1 MVEGV
6 QIHSQQ
12 AKEAQQQI
20 LTEDALKFLAALHRT
35 FESTRQ
41 NLLVARETIQQ
52 RLDAGQQLDF
62 PAETAHIRADPSWIC
77 APPGPGLEDR
87 RVEITGPTDR
97 KMVINALNS
106 GTKTFMADFE
116 DANSPTFANMLN
128 GQVNLRD
135 AIRRQIDF
143 ESGGKAYKLKEN
155 PAVLIVRPRGWHLDE
170 PRVTVDNAPMSAS
183 LFDFAL
189 YFFHNAHEL
198 VRRGSGPYFYLPKME
213 HYLEARLW
221 NDVFNFSQSYI
232 GMPHG
237 TIRATV
243 LIETLPAAFQMEEI
257 LFELRT
263 HSAGLNCGRWDYIFS
278 FIKRRRADRSAVLPD
293 RKDVTMEVGFMDAYV
308 RLLIQTCHKRRV
320 AAMGGMSAQI
330 PIKNDPKANEIAM
343 NKVRA
348 DKLREVTNGHD
359 GTWIAH
365 PLINDIAME
374 IFNKY
379 MLGPNQYHI
388 RREDVKVAAA
398 DLLNTK
404 VPGQITVEGVR
415 SNVATSLAYS
425 AAWLGGN
432 GCIPL
437 NWLMED
443 AATAEITRIQLWQW
457 VKYGM
462 RTADSGEVI
471 TAAYVDRLVDEIAPT
486 LKSAVITEENLD
498 IVSRYLKAQVRREWP
513 SEFLTSDLMGY
524 LAVRDGSEGMSR
536 QIKRITLTSK
546 KNWWMVELDEE
557 EDGANP
563 PPLSSAPSEDPH
575 TANESHHRTPR
586 MIHRQTPR
594 TYETTSHSSAPIYT
608 PPSNPSTIFSFP
620 TPTSYSA
627 PPNPTQHLAP
637 VAAGSASELFKC
649 VVKKPNVVQLEING
663 EMQSNAKDVTTQF
676 LAELR
681 VYTTLARH
689 RNITAFL
696 GCLENVGMVLE
707 YLEGRTLYDVIR
719 EEADTLRGAR
729 AKKVDYHNQ
738 LLDGLTHLHSYGL
751 SHGDLSLLNILVTF
765 SSDTIKLFDFG
776 RSVSA
781 DSVYASPDDDL
792 AAPPVSPPASAVPH
806 ELALRD
812 EGPAPYPCAARRGPA
827 QGRADI
833 PGHAPVLRP
842 RDIARGVP
850 GRAARGR
857 VQLRDDLGVSGP
869 VRAGRREA
877 VGPAEGQA
885 AERLLGRLA
894 GVW

>member
-1 MVEGV
+1 MVAGV
-6 QIHSQQ
+6 QIHSTQ
-12 AKEAQQQI
+12 AKDAQAQI
-20 LTEDALKFLAALHRT
+20 LTEDALKFIAALHRT

-41 NLLVARETIQQ
+41 SLLVAREAAQQ
-52 RLDAGQQLDF
+52 RLDAGQPLDF
-62 PAETAHIRADPSWIC
+62 PSETAHIRADPSWLC

-106 GTKTFMADFE
+106 GAKTFMADFE

-143 ESGGKAYKLKEN
+143 ESGGKSYKLSEK

-170 PRVTVDNAPMSAS
+170 PRVTVDNAPVSGS

-198 VRRGSGPYFYLPKME
+198 VKRGLGPYFYLPKME

-232 GMPHG
+232 RLPHG

-308 RLLIQTCHKRRV
+308 RLLIQTCHRRRV

-330 PIKNDPKANEIAM
+330 PIKNDPKANEVAM
-343 NKVRA
+343 SKVRA

-365 PLINDIAME
+365 PLINEIAME
-374 IFNKY
+374 IFNKH
-379 MLGPNQYHI
+379 MLGPNQYHV

-404 VPGQITVEGVR
+404 VPGQVTTEGIR

-443 AATAEITRIQLWQW
+443 AATAEITRVQLWQY
-457 VKYGM
+457 VKYGI
-462 RTADSGEVI
+462 RTTDSGQVI
-471 TAAYVDRLVDEIAPT
+471 TPAWIDSLVDEIAPT
-486 LKSAVITEENLD
+486 LKTALVTEENLD
-498 IVSRYLKAQVRREWP
+498 IVAKYLKAQVRKEWP

-524 LAVRDGSEGMSR
+524 LAVRDGC
-536 QIKRITLTSK
+536 
-546 KNWWMVELDEE
+546 
-557 EDGANP
+557 P
-563 PPLSSAPSEDPH
+563 
-575 TANESHHRTPR
+575 
-586 MIHRQTPR
+586 
-594 TYETTSHSSAPIYT
+594 
-608 PPSNPSTIFSFP
+608 
-620 TPTSYSA
+620 
-627 PPNPTQHLAP
+627 
-637 VAAGSASELFKC
+637 AAW
-649 VVKKPNVVQLEING
+649 Q
-663 EMQSNAKDVTTQF
+663 
-676 LAELR
+676 
-681 VYTTLARH
+681 
-689 RNITAFL
+689 
-696 GCLENVGMVLE
+696 
-707 YLEGRTLYDVIR
+707 
-719 EEADTLRGAR
+719 
-729 AKKVDYHNQ
+729 
-738 LLDGLTHLHSYGL
+738 
-751 SHGDLSLLNILVTF
+751 
-765 SSDTIKLFDFG
+765 
-776 RSVSA
+776 RSV
-781 DSVYASPDDDL
+781 L
-792 AAPPVSPPASAVPH
+792 
-806 ELALRD
+806 
-812 EGPAPYPCAARRGPA
+812 
-827 QGRADI
+827 
-833 PGHAPVLRP
+833 
-842 RDIARGVP
+842 
-850 GRAARGR
+850 
-857 VQLRDDLGVSGP
+857 
-869 VRAGRREA
+869 
-877 VGPAEGQA
+877 
-885 AERLLGRLA
+885 
-894 GVW
+894 